1 MIRIRWRLA
10 TSLWVRC
17 VGIGLRRKREPALDR
32 SRICGIR
39 ISFRRLIR
47 LWGFSVRVHLI
58 RRQVGGIGVRWR
70 WHTWVHLL
78 WSFCVGVVI
87 LTHLLARQTLDIITL
102 LGGVRPLARVVL
114 RKLFSGVVTG
124 GLIVG
129 VVLRNL
135 APRGRRQLRGS
146 FCRVSLGV
154 DFNGWQLSSAVGCT
168 LARLLWGYL
177 SKVRGDLVEGRRTL
191 RQRRAARDSS
201 ADGDLKT
208 VTLGFTLL
216 SHCVDYHCKCIFFL

>member
-17 VGIGLRRKREPALDR
+17 FGIGLRRKREPALDR
-32 SRICGIR
+32 SRIWGIR

-47 LWGFSVRVHLI
+47 LWGFPVRVHLI
-58 RRQVGGIGVRWR
+58 RRQVGGVGVRWR
-70 WHTWVHLL
+70 WHPWVHLL

-87 LTHLLARQTLDIITL
+87 LTHLLARQALDTITL

-114 RKLFSGVVTG
+114 RKLFSGVVSG
-124 GLIVG
+124 ELIVG

-135 APRGRRQLRGS
+135 ASWGRRQLRGS
-146 FCRVSLGV
+146 FCRGSLGV
-154 DFNGWQLSSAVGCT
+154 DFNGWRLSSAVGCT

-177 SKVRGDLVEGRRTL
+177 SKVRWDLVEGRGTL

-201 ADGDLKT
+201 ADRDLKT
-208 VTLGFTLL
+208 ATLGFTLL